1 MDQSPNK
8 KSRLWQWPFL
18 LLLIVGTVWI
28 LRKQPPFQT
37 AQGLVFGTIYQITYQ
52 YDADLQP
59 EIEAELRKVDFS
71 LSPFN
76 KESLIT
82 RINQNEE
89 VTVDSMF
96 TDVYTLAQ
104 RISAETDGA
113 FDITVAPLVNAWG
126 FGFRHQQWPDSTT
139 IDSLRQYIH
148 YQSVTLTADGH
159 IRKQHPETLLDCSA
173 IAKGYGVDAVAR
185 LLQRKGIQNFM
196 VDIGGEVVVSGK
208 NPKMNH
214 WRIGINK
221 PDDDS
226 LSVNQ
231 DLQAVLSLTDKAMA
245 TSGNY
250 RNFYYRDGK
259 KYAHTIDPRTGY
271 PVQHTLLSA
280 TVLASTCAEADAYA
294 TSFMVMGVDEATA
307 FCRQHPEIQAYFI
320 FAADSVNYGV
330 TYTEGMKPY
339 LMK

>member
-1 MDQSPNK
+1 METTNK
-8 KSRLWQWPFL
+8 NNKRLWQWPFL

-28 LRKQPPFQT
+28 LRKQAPFQT

-52 YDADLQP
+52 YDGDLQP
-59 EIEAELRKVDFS
+59 QIEEELRKVDFS

-82 RINQNEE
+82 HINQNED
-89 VTVDSMF
+89 VTVDTMF
-96 TDVYTLAQ
+96 TDVYMLAR
-104 RISAETDGA
+104 RISGETNGA

-139 IDSLRQYIH
+139 IDSLRRYID
-148 YQSVTLTADGH
+148 YRSVTLTADGR
-159 IRKQHPETLLDCSA
+159 IQKRHPETMLDCSA

-185 LLQRKGIQNFM
+185 LLDRKGVKNYM
-196 VDIGGEVVVSGK
+196 VDIGGEVVVKGK
-208 NPKMNH
+208 NPKMNL

-231 DLQAVLSLTDKAMA
+231 DLQDILNLTDRGMA

-271 PVQHTLLSA
+271 PVQHSLLSA
-280 TVLASTCAEADAYA
+280 TVLAATCAEADAYA
-294 TSFMVMGVDEATA
+294 TAFMVMGVDEATA
-307 FCRQHPEIQAYFI
+307 FCRQHPEIEAYFI
-320 FAADSVNYGV
+320 FAADSVTYGT
-330 TYTEGMKPY
+330 TYTEGMKQY
-339 LMK
+339 LH

>member
-1 MDQSPNK
+1 METTNK
-8 KSRLWQWPFL
+8 NNKRLWQWPFL

-28 LRKQPPFQT
+28 LRKQAPFQT

-52 YDADLQP
+52 YDGDLQP
-59 EIEAELRKVDFS
+59 QIEEELRKVDFS

-82 RINQNEE
+82 HINQNED
-89 VTVDSMF
+89 VTVDTMF
-96 TDVYTLAQ
+96 TDVYMLAR
-104 RISAETDGA
+104 RISGETNGA

-139 IDSLRQYIH
+139 IDSLRRYID
-148 YQSVTLTADGH
+148 YRSVTLTADGR
-159 IRKQHPETLLDCSA
+159 IQKQHPETMLDCSA

-185 LLQRKGIQNFM
+185 LLDRKGVKNYM
-196 VDIGGEVVVSGK
+196 VDIGGEVVVKGK
-208 NPKMNH
+208 NPKMNL

-231 DLQAVLSLTDKAMA
+231 DLQDILNLTDRGMA

-271 PVQHTLLSA
+271 PVQHSLLSA
-280 TVLASTCAEADAYA
+280 TVLAATCAEADAYA
-294 TSFMVMGVDEATA
+294 TAFMVMGVDEATA
-307 FCRQHPEIQAYFI
+307 FCRQHPEIEAYFI
-320 FAADSVNYGV
+320 FAADSVTYGT
-330 TYTEGMKPY
+330 TYTEGMKQY
-339 LMK
+339 LH

>member
-1 MDQSPNK
+1 METTNK
-8 KSRLWQWPFL
+8 NNKRLWQWPFL

-28 LRKQPPFQT
+28 LRKQAPFQT

-52 YDADLQP
+52 YDGDLQP
-59 EIEAELRKVDFS
+59 QIEEELRKVDFS

-82 RINQNEE
+82 HINQNED
-89 VTVDSMF
+89 VTVDTMF
-96 TDVYTLAQ
+96 TDVYMLAR
-104 RISAETDGA
+104 RISGETNGA

-139 IDSLRQYIH
+139 IDSLRRYID
-148 YQSVTLTADGH
+148 YRSVTLTADGR
-159 IRKQHPETLLDCSA
+159 IQKRHPETMLDCSA

-185 LLQRKGIQNFM
+185 LLDRKGVKNYM
-196 VDIGGEVVVSGK
+196 VDIGGEVVVKGK
-208 NPKMNH
+208 NPKMNL

-231 DLQAVLSLTDKAMA
+231 DLQDILNLTDRGMA

-271 PVQHTLLSA
+271 PVQHSLLSA
-280 TVLASTCAEADAYA
+280 TVLAATCAEADAYA
-294 TSFMVMGVDEATA
+294 TAFMVMGVDEATA
-307 FCRQHPEIQAYFI
+307 FCRQHPEIEAYFI
-320 FAADSVNYGV
+320 FATDSVTYGT
-330 TYTEGMKPY
+330 TYTEGMKQY
-339 LMK
+339 LH